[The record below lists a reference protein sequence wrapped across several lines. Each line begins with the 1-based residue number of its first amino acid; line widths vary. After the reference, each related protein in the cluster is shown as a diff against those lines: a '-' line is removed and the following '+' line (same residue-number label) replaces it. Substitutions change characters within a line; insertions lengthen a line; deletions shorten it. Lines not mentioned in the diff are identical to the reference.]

1 MQTNKDN
8 QVKTSLSLIL
18 TLCLV
23 LVPFQKA
30 SPAAPPVVTYKSGAV
45 AADSPVAS
53 EIGAKILASGGDAVD
68 AAVATALALGVLH
81 PHSSGLGG
89 GGLMLIY
96 RADEKKTYSL
106 DFREVAPKAASP
118 KMYEKDPAAAQVGG
132 LAVGVPAEVA
142 GLVAIHKK
150 FGKRPWKEL
159 FLPAQKLA
167 KDGFVI
173 DGALSQAINQV
184 WPTIEETPSLKQMLS
199 GASSLPPKEGDLL
212 KNPALAKTFEALAKD
227 PSTFYTGA
235 LAKEI
240 VKATTAEEGIL
251 TEDDLSSY
259 RVQWREP
266 ARGEYRGYEV
276 LSSPPPSSGGTIII
290 ELLNVLEKFDLKA
303 MGHNSSTYIHTI
315 AEAMQHGFADRARL
329 FGDPAFVEV
338 PVSMLTSQG
347 YADAI
352 AAKISDRTHPA
363 DYYGAPA
370 ATLKDNGTT
379 HFSIIDA
386 KGNAVAMTTT
396 VNLFF
401 GSRVMV
407 GGFPLNDQLDD
418 FSQPGVANGYGLIGS
433 TLNQVEPGKRPLSSV
448 SPTIVLKDG
457 VPFLV
462 LGASGGP
469 RIISGVLQV
478 IVNVID
484 FGADVSRAVDL
495 ARVHHQW
502 APRDLMIEPEIT
514 QDTRD
519 ALRARG
525 HQLKELPPGYLG
537 AIGIVQ
543 VVSKDPKTGLIT
555 AASDP
560 RKGGVAAGY

>member
-1 MQTNKDN
+1 MQVYKTN
-8 QVKTSLSLIL
+8 QVKTSLSVLL
-18 TLCLV
+18 SLCLV
-23 LVPFQKA
+23 LAPFQSA
-30 SPAAPPVVTYKSGAV
+30 SPAAPPVITYKSGAV
-45 AADSPVAS
+45 AADSQIAS
-53 EIGAKILASGGDAVD
+53 EIGVKILAGGGDAVD

-96 RADEKKTYSL
+96 RADEKKTYAL
-106 DFREVAPKAASP
+106 DFREMAPKAASST
-118 KMYEKDPAAAQVGG
+118 MYEKDPTASQVGG
-132 LAVGVPAEVA
+132 LAVGIPAEVA
-142 GLVAIHKK
+142 GMIAVHKK
-150 FGKRPWKEL
+150 FGKKPWKDL
-159 FLPAQKLA
+159 FVPAQKLA

-173 DGALSQAINQV
+173 DGALSLAIGQV
-184 WPTIEETPSLKQMLS
+184 WPTIEQTPNLKKLLGNGS
-199 GASSLPPKEGDLL
+199 APPKEGDTL
-212 KNPALAKTFEALAKD
+212 KNPDLAKTFEALAKD
-227 PSTFYTGA
+227 PTTFYTGA

-240 VKATTAEEGIL
+240 VKATTAEKGIL
-251 TEDDLSSY
+251 TEDDLKAY
-259 RVQWREP
+259 TVQWREP

-276 LSSPPPSSGGTIII
+276 LSSPPPSSGGTIIV

-303 MGHNSSTYIHTI
+303 MGHNSSSYLHTI

-338 PVSMLTSQG
+338 PVSKLTSQD
-347 YADAI
+347 YADSI
-352 AAKISDRTHPA
+352 ASKISTRTHPA

-370 ATLKDNGTT
+370 APLKESGTT

-401 GSRVMV
+401 GSRVIV
-407 GGFPLNDQLDD
+407 GGFPLNNQMDD
-418 FSQPGVANGYGLIGS
+418 FSQPGVANGYNLIGS
-433 TLNQVEPGKRPLSSV
+433 KLNQVEPGKRPLSSV

-457 VPFLV
+457 APFLV

-478 IVNVID
+478 IVNVVD

-502 APRDLMIEPEIT
+502 TPRDLMIEPEIPE
-514 QDTRD
+514 DTRD

-525 HQLKELPPGYLG
+525 HQVKELPPGYLG
-537 AIGIVQ
+537 AVGIVQ